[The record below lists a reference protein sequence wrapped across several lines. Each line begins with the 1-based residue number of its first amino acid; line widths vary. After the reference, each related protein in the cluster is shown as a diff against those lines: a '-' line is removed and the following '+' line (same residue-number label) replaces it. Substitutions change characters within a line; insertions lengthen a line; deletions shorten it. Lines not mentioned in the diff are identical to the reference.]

1 MKQTIRYASLLSLIL
16 LAMLT
21 VTSCDTDDDLYGN
34 PIVGNW
40 QMVAPL
46 DQFYNEFSFYA
57 DGTGSYYVEDDL
69 GPDTYYIEWYTD
81 GPELWV
87 YFPDTMGA
95 DSMYFTWRVSGPTL
109 YLYPDGAGTPWVYQW
124 Y

>member
-1 MKQTIRYASLLSLIL
+1 MKRIFRYTSLLSVIL

-21 VTSCDTDDDLYGN
+21 VSACDTEDDYYGS
-34 PIVGNW
+34 PIVGSW
-40 QMVAPL
+40 RMVAPL
-46 DQFYNEFSFYA
+46 DQFYNEFTFYP
-57 DGTGSYYVEDDL
+57 DGTGSYFVDDYW
-69 GPDTYYIEWYTD
+69 GPDTYYIEWYTE

-95 DSMYFTWRVSGPTL
+95 DNMYFRWRVIGSSL
-109 YLYPDGAGTPWVYQW
+109 YLYPDGGGTPWVYQW